1 MVGAFVFMQ
10 VSGLSS
16 EKDASEVHKA
26 LHAVPG
32 VKTVHFL
39 MGPTDVVAY
48 LEAADQKALFESV
61 GKMRAVRGVATT
73 DTRIVMPL

>member
-1 MVGAFVFMQ
+1 MVGAFVFIQ

-16 EKDASEVHKA
+16 EKDISNVHKA

-39 MGPTDVVAY
+39 LGPTDVVVY
-48 LEAADQKALFESV
+48 IESADPGAMMDSI
-61 GKMRAVRGVATT
+61 GKMRAVKGVAST
-73 DTRIVMPL
+73 DTRMVMPI

>member
-1 MVGAFVFMQ
+1 MVGAFVFIQ

-16 EKDASEVHKA
+16 EKDASNVHKA

-39 MGPTDVVAY
+39 LGPTDVVVY
-48 LEAADQKALFESV
+48 VEAADQNALFDAV
-61 GKMRAVRGVATT
+61 GKMRAVKGVAST
-73 DTRIVMPL
+73 DTRLVMPI

>member
-1 MVGAFVFMQ
+1 MVGAFVFIQ

-16 EKDASEVHKA
+16 QRDVANVHKS

-39 MGPTDVVAY
+39 MGPTDVAVY
-48 LEAADQKALFESV
+48 IEAADQAALFESI
-61 GKMRAVRGVATT
+61 GKMRAVRGVAST
-73 DTRIVMPL
+73 DTRMVMPV

>member
-1 MVGAFVFMQ
+1 MVGAFVFIQ

-16 EKDASEVHKA
+16 EADASNVHKA

-39 MGPTDVVAY
+39 LGPTDVVVY
-48 LEAADQKALFESV
+48 IESADAGAMMDSI
-61 GKMRAVRGVATT
+61 GKMRAVKGVAST
-73 DTRIVMPL
+73 DTRMVMPL

>member
-1 MVGAFVFMQ
+1 MVGAFVFIQ

-16 EKDASEVHKA
+16 EKDASNVHKA
-26 LHAVPG
+26 LHAIPG

-48 LEAADQKALFESV
+48 IEAADQAAVFASV
-61 GKMRAVRGVATT
+61 GKMRAVKGVATT
-73 DTRIVMPL
+73 DTRLVMPM